1 MNIRTLALATLV
13 SSGALALSQP
23 AAAANVSTF
32 DDLALAPDSYFF
44 PKTSTTFTSGAAT
57 FNHSFNDWGGDC
69 CHTDWV
75 YSNLTDTTTEGYL
88 NQHSAI
94 AVGGAEGSANYAV
107 ANIGAPVASFAAPVS
122 VLGAWFTNSTY
133 AALSMQNGDGFAKQ
147 FGGASGSDADWFMLT
162 ITGLTASARAPAAWT
177 SCLPITAS
185 PTAPTTT
192 SSPIGAG
199 GPERAGH
206 GEQPA
211 VRARVERQRGL
222 RHEYAGLFRD
232 GQPRGRRRAG
242 TRTGGAAAGRSDAG
256 RRRRPP
262 SDGLK
267 HGLSHVLRHAR
278 LRPRGGAGA
287 KRRYP

>member
-44 PKTSTTFTSGAAT
+44 PRTSTTFTSGAAT

-94 AVGGAEGSANYAV
+94 AGGGAEGSANYAV

-133 AALSMQNGDGFAKQ
+133 AALSMLNGDGFAKQ

-162 ITGLTASARAPAAWT
+162 ITGLDSFGQSTGSVDFMLADYRFADSADDYIVTDWRWVDLSALGTVSSLQFALASSDNGAFGMNTPAYFAMDN
-177 SCLPITAS
+177 LAV
-185 PTAPTTT
+185 A
-192 SSPIGAG
+192 AV
-199 GPERAGH
+199 PEP
-206 GEQPA
+206 EQA
-211 VRARVERQRGL
+211 AL
-222 RHEYAGLFRD
+222 LLAGLALV
-232 GQPRGRRRAG
+232 GAVARRRM
-242 TRTGGAAAGRSDAG
+242 
-256 RRRRPP
+256 
-262 SDGLK
+262 
-267 HGLSHVLRHAR
+267 V
-278 LRPRGGAGA
+278 
-287 KRRYP
+287 